1 MENTN
6 TSGFYKNDEGML
18 LYGPNYVLGGGFS
31 LFKEQKDSY
40 EYPIW
45 GWKWFNSEEDAR
57 LEYNLPKPP
66 EEKLSNNYYLSSN
79 LNLPNY

>member
-1 MENTN
+1 MENTD

-40 EYPIW
+40 EYPVW
-45 GWKWFNSEEDAR
+45 GWKWFDSEEEAR

-66 EEKLSNNYYLSSN
+66 EETLPLNSSLPPN

>member
-1 MENTN
+1 MENTD

-40 EYPIW
+40 EYPVW
-45 GWKWFNSEEDAR
+45 GWKWFDSEEQAR

-66 EEKLSNNYYLSSN
+66 EETLPPNSSLPPN

>member
-31 LFKEQKDSY
+31 LFKEQKDFY
-40 EYPIW
+40 EYPVW
-45 GWKWFNSEEDAR
+45 GWKWFNSEEEAR

-66 EEKLSNNYYLSSN
+66 EETLPLNFSLPPN

>member
-40 EYPIW
+40 DYPVW
-45 GWKWFNSEEDAR
+45 GWKWFDSEEEAR

-66 EEKLSNNYYLSSN
+66 EENNTLDPYFRPN
-79 LNLPNY
+79 INLPNY